1 MTDLFEEVEEQLR
14 SDRYRTLAMKA
25 LPIAAAVVV
34 LSAVGVGGYW
44 GYTHWRGQAETKA
57 SEQFTQAAEAFA
69 QGDAA
74 RATGLWTE
82 ISKSSAKGYKS
93 LALSRLAAQQLTAG
107 RTAAAVK
114 LYDEAADA
122 AGDPAI
128 ADISRLKSALAL
140 IDTAPYKDVEARLK
154 PLMEEGRPY
163 RVQAREALGFA
174 RLMAADTAGARQEF
188 VVISQMLDAP
198 EGARSRAK
206 AAITL
211 IDSGAAV
218 AVPATVRAAA
228 ALPPPNVSQGA
239 APQGP
244 AAQAPAQTPAQ
255 GPQ

>member
-14 SDRYRTLAMKA
+14 SDRYRTLARKA
-25 LPIAAAVVV
+25 LPIAAAVVALTV
-34 LSAVGVGGYW
+34 VGVGGYW
-44 GYTHWRGQAETKA
+44 GYTHWRGQAESKA
-57 SEQFTQAAEAFA
+57 SDQYAEAAQAFA
-69 QGDAA
+69 TGDAKKA
-74 RATGLWTE
+74 SALWTE
-82 ISKSSAKGYKS
+82 ISKSPSKGYKS
-93 LALSRLAAQQLTAG
+93 LALSRLAAQQLAAG
-107 RTAAAVK
+107 KTAAAVK

-140 IDTAPYKDVEARLK
+140 LDTAPYKDVEARLK

-174 RLMAADTAGARQEF
+174 KLMASNTAGARQDF

-206 AAITL
+206 AAIGL
-211 IDSGAAV
+211 IDSGSAV
-218 AVPATVRAAA
+218 AVPAAVKAAA
-228 ALPPPNVSQGA
+228 ALPPPAPMPATMPV
-239 APQGP
+239 APQS
-244 AAQAPAQTPAQ
+244 Q

>member
-1 MTDLFEEVEEQLR
+1 VTDLFEEVEEQLR
-14 SDRYRTLAMKA
+14 SDRYRTLATKA

-34 LSAVGVGGYW
+34 LSVVGVGGYW
-44 GYTHWRGQAETKA
+44 GYSHWRSQAETKA
-57 SEQFTQAAEAFA
+57 SDQFTQASEAFA

-74 RATGLWTE
+74 KAVGLWTE
-82 ISKSSAKGYKS
+82 VSKSPSKGYKS
-93 LALSRLAAQQLTAG
+93 LALSRLAAQQMAAG
-107 RTAAAVK
+107 KTAAGVK
-114 LYDEAADA
+114 LFDEAAEA

-128 ADISRLKSALAL
+128 ADISRLKSAWAL
-140 IDTAPYKDVEARLK
+140 LDTALYKDVEARLK

-218 AVPATVRAAA
+218 AVPTTVRAAA
-228 ALPPPNVSQGA
+228 ALPPASVLP
-239 APQGP
+239 
-244 AAQAPAQTPAQ
+244 APAQTPAQ
-255 GPQ
+255 TTPAQGPQ